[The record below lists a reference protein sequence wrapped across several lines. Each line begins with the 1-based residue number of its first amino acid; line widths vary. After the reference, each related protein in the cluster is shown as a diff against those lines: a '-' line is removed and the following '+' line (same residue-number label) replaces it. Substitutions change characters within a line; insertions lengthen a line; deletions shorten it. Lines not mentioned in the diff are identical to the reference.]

1 MYELWPFK
9 LICVSH
15 CHSVRNPFCM
25 NLSAFDVIRDQHLL
39 SMYRCECSD
48 VHWTSYS
55 LDAICTYI
63 RVQQNRLVSSKLTG
77 PVGFSKFRMKVRY
90 LLTII
95 NASRVWLCVE
105 GIVVVYIPEL
115 VLLLLEGM
123 LSWWR
128 LSYSWN
134 KSCSWMSPISAVLT
148 GLSVVIE
155 RRASW
160 ACMPS
165 TLPSDDNAGCDNP
178 CHRLDW
184 LCTVAFLN
192 AKIRGSPFLWSDAEL
207 FTCMCQWYWYRRTA
221 VEQVSQRI

>member
-1 MYELWPFK
+1 MPCYFRFQIRVPHRKLVRIGCFLQWNRNTDFGLTLAAKPVQSPKPCHMRVTLSQRKEPILYEFICLWCDPW
-9 LICVSH
+9 SAPPQH
-15 CHSVRNPFCM
+15 VR
-25 NLSAFDVIRDQHLL
+25 
-39 SMYRCECSD
+39 ECSD

-105 GIVVVYIPEL
+105 RIVVVYIPEL
-115 VLLLLEGM
+115 VLLFLEGM

-155 RRASW
+155 RRRVGPVCPQLCLLMTMLAVITR
-160 ACMPS
+160 AI
-165 TLPSDDNAGCDNP
+165 
-178 CHRLDW
+178 RLTDFA
-184 LCTVAFLN
+184 L
-192 AKIRGSPFLWSDAEL
+192 
-207 FTCMCQWYWYRRTA
+207 
-221 VEQVSQRI
+221 